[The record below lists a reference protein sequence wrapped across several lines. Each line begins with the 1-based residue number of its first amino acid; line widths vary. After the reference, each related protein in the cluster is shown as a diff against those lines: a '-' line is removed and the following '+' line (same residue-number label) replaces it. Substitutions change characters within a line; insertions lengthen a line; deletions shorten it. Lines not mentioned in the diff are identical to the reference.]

1 MDPRID
7 RPETGCPATPK
18 EHQSRSTS
26 RGNAYDRLFDTG
38 IAHLHRY
45 AAEHGSSS
53 PLRDATIDGF
63 AIGQW
68 VVNRRAEYRRGH
80 LSAERIVASKPSSR
94 TGGGR
99 YGPPPRRAG
108 GDLVPSEHDSPT
120 AGRRRADNRR
130 FDAGIAH
137 LHRYVAAHGSSS
149 PARHATIG
157 DFRIGAWVDSRRTD
171 YRLGRLSSERI
182 HRLHRRR
189 RPRRALRSRG
199 GTTAR
204 GLVHHRRRLPSRPVG
219 PGQKQRLRDN

>member
-53 PLRDATIDGF
+53 PPRDATIDGF

-80 LSAERIVASKPSSR
+80 LSAERI
-94 TGGGR
+94 
-99 YGPPPRRAG
+99 RRIEIEFP
-108 GDLVPSEHDSPT
+108 DWRWTVRP
-120 AGRRRADNRR
+120 
-130 FDAGIAH
+130 
-137 LHRYVAAHGSSS
+137 AA
-149 PARHATIG
+149 TK
-157 DFRIGAWVDSRRTD
+157 SRR
-171 YRLGRLSSERI
+171 
-182 HRLHRRR
+182 
-189 RPRRALRSRG
+189 
-199 GTTAR
+199 
-204 GLVHHRRRLPSRPVG
+204 
-219 PGQKQRLRDN
+219 